1 MNHSMLASF
10 RRSAVA
16 SASVMLVTLGATP
29 ALAQS
34 PQTLNRYSFTIQG
47 AAGLPQD
54 IWVSALGSN
63 LTDWQSGGSLCL
75 GPLAQG
81 LDIGQHTTILTTVT
95 EAGILG
101 VDGQPV
107 AAGDYFAPGI
117 EVPSRDFTLRNGK
130 SFYVIMDGLVAESN
144 IPMFPAGAHVPFM
157 FTFEFVEG
165 HVEQEMVTWTQD
177 PEGNWFPFLNEG
189 LQSTNIRRVN

>member
-1 MNHSMLASF
+1 MKLSMLASV
-10 RRSAVA
+10 RRSGLVSTVA
-16 SASVMLVTLGATP
+16 MLVTFGAAP
-29 ALAQS
+29 MLAQS

-63 LTDWQSGGSLCL
+63 LGGWESGGSLCL

-81 LDIGQHTTILTTVT
+81 LDIGQHTTILTNVI

-117 EVPSRDFTLRNGK
+117 EVPSRNFTLTNGK
-130 SFYVIMDGLVAESN
+130 SFYVIMDGFVAESN
-144 IPMFPAGAHVPFM
+144 IPMFPARAHVPFM
-157 FTFEFVEG
+157 FTFEFVQG

-189 LQSTNIRRVN
+189 LQSTNIRLVN

>member
-1 MNHSMLASF
+1 MNLSMLASV

-16 SASVMLVTLGATP
+16 SASVMLVTLGAAP

-63 LTDWQSGGSLCL
+63 VTGWESGGSLCL

-81 LDIGQHTTILTTVT
+81 LDIGQHTTI
-95 EAGILG
+95 
-101 VDGQPV
+101 D
-107 AAGDYFAPGI
+107 
-117 EVPSRDFTLRNGK
+117 RK
-130 SFYVIMDGLVAESN
+130 SVV
-144 IPMFPAGAHVPFM
+144 
-157 FTFEFVEG
+157 
-165 HVEQEMVTWTQD
+165 
-177 PEGNWFPFLNEG
+177 
-189 LQSTNIRRVN
+189 